1 MPPLSETVYAA
12 ADVQVTETWPVASTL
27 ALSVP
32 VDPKSMF
39 WVDTRQLAATVAF
52 VEEAD
57 ELVELLN
64 YRDRR
69 QRGDA

>member
-1 MPPLSETVYAA
+1 MTQRYGIRKTPEGSW
-12 ADVQVTETWPVASTL
+12 DVIDVFTGLPVTEDG
-27 ALSVP
+27 VP
-32 VDPKSMF
+32 LIDMP
-39 WVDTRQLAATVAF
+39 

-69 QRGDA
+69 QRGDG